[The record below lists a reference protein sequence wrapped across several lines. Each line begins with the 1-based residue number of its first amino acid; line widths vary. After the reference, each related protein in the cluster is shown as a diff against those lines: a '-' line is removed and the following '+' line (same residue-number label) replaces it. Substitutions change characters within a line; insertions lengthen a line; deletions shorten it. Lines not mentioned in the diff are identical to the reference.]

1 MVSSN
6 LSWYQNHS
14 ILIYHVNVVES
25 VNETKFSDRIGSVMH
40 IVMKNIYQ
48 KRESRPHIPVS
59 LVRVLLHD

>member
-25 VNETKFSDRIGSVMH
+25 VNETKFSDRIGSGH
-40 IVMKNIYQ
+40 AYCYEKHLPKTRIQAGYTGEFGK
-48 KRESRPHIPVS
+48 SPPP
-59 LVRVLLHD
+59 